1 MSKLTFLG
9 LDNYNKSK
17 NLSFSYSVTFYYRFI
32 KANLTSWNSEL
43 TLSLISD
50 FKLQAVLNGFLR
62 LFLPVLS

>member
-1 MSKLTFLG
+1 MGKLTFLG

-17 NLSFSYSVTFYYRFI
+17 NLSFSHSVTFYCRFI

-43 TLSLISD
+43 TLSLMSD
-50 FKLQAVLNGFLR
+50 LKLQAVLTGFLR